1 MPFDTFNVVIAILAT
16 ISLFLF
22 SLKGFAKELQHAG
35 ADWLENWLGKVTKR
49 PFGGLLLG
57 AIATAIIQSSSAV
70 TSIVV
75 ALVESRVFSFSASLA
90 VLLGA
95 NIGTT
100 FTAWLV
106 TFKIS
111 NLGSILL
118 VLGTILGFL
127 PWRIHLAGKSIFYLG
142 LVLFSL
148 TLIND
153 ALVPLQQN
161 DAWVKLLRNSDHA
174 LIGVFAGTI
183 ITAILQSSSV
193 VSGLVIIL
201 TGQGLL
207 PVEGAIAVIMGAN
220 LGTTSTALIASL
232 KMGTMAKN
240 TARANLIFNLF
251 GLIICFPFIGFLKT
265 FILSLDMADTYRV
278 ATAHLIFNI
287 VVAVITFPFLKIIG
301 RWILNR
307 WPAPPQPQ
315 P

>member
-1 MPFDTFNVVIAILAT
+1 MNIDTFNIAIAILAT
-16 ISLFLF
+16 ISLFVF
-22 SLKGFAKELQHAG
+22 SLRGFAKEIQHAG
-35 ADWLENWLGKVTKR
+35 ADWLEKWLGKVTKR

-57 AIATAIIQSSSAV
+57 AIATAVIQSSSAV

-75 ALVESRVFSFSASLA
+75 ALVESKVFSFSASLA

-106 TFKIS
+106 TFKID
-111 NLGSILL
+111 NLGSILI
-118 VLGTILGFL
+118 VLGTVLGFL

-148 TLIND
+148 SLISYS
-153 ALVPLQQN
+153 LVPLQQN
-161 DAWVKLLRNSDHA
+161 DAWINLLRKSDNP
-174 LIGVFAGTI
+174 LIGVFAGI
-183 ITAILQSSSV
+183 VITVILQSSSI

-232 KMGTMAKN
+232 KMGTLAKN
-240 TARANLIFNLF
+240 TARANVLFNLL
-251 GLIICFPFIGFLKT
+251 GLLVCLPFIGFLKT
-265 FILSLDMADTYRV
+265 FILGLDMADTYRV
-278 ATAHLIFNI
+278 ATAHLIFNV
-287 VVAVITFPFLKIIG
+287 VVAIITFPFLKVIG
-301 RWILNR
+301 SWILKR
-307 WPAPPQPQ
+307 WPAENIGQ
-315 P
+315 

>member
-1 MPFDTFNVVIAILAT
+1 MNIDTFNIAIAILAT
-16 ISLFLF
+16 ISLFVF
-22 SLKGFAKELQHAG
+22 SLRGFAKEIQHAG
-35 ADWLENWLGKVTKR
+35 ADWLEKWLGKVTKR

-57 AIATAIIQSSSAV
+57 AIATAVIQSSSAV

-75 ALVESRVFSFSASLA
+75 ALVESKVFSFSASLA

-106 TFKIS
+106 TFKID
-111 NLGSILL
+111 NLGSILI
-118 VLGTILGFL
+118 VLGTVLGFL

-148 TLIND
+148 SLISYS
-153 ALVPLQQN
+153 LVPLQQN
-161 DAWVKLLRNSDHA
+161 DAWINLLRKSDNP
-174 LIGVFAGTI
+174 LIGVFAGI
-183 ITAILQSSSV
+183 VITVILQSSSI

-232 KMGTMAKN
+232 KMGTLAKN
-240 TARANLIFNLF
+240 TARANVLFNLL
-251 GLIICFPFIGFLKT
+251 GLLVCLPFIGFLKT
-265 FILSLDMADTYRV
+265 FILGLDMADTYRV
-278 ATAHLIFNI
+278 ATAHLIFNV
-287 VVAVITFPFLKIIG
+287 VVAIITFPFLKVIG
-301 RWILNR
+301 SWILKR
-307 WPAPPQPQ
+307 WPAENSGQ
-315 P
+315 

>member
-1 MPFDTFNVVIAILAT
+1 MFANNFSIVIAILAT

-22 SLKGFAKELQHAG
+22 SLKGFAKELQKAG
-35 ADWLENWLGKVTKR
+35 AEWLERWLGRVTQR
-49 PFGGLLLG
+49 RFGGFLLG
-57 AIATAIIQSSSAV
+57 AAATAIIQSSSAV

-75 ALVESRVFSFSASLA
+75 ALVESGVFSFSNSLA
-90 VLLGA
+90 VLLGC

-111 NLGSILL
+111 NLGAILL
-118 VLGTILGFL
+118 VVGTILGFL

-148 TLIND
+148 TLINN
-153 ALVPLQQN
+153 ALTPLQQI
-161 DAWVKLLRNSDHA
+161 DEWVEWLSASNNPF
-174 LIGVFAGTI
+174 IGVLSGIF

-207 PVEGAIAVIMGAN
+207 SVEGAIAVIMGAN

-232 KMGTMAKN
+232 KMGKMARN
-240 TARANLIFNLF
+240 TARANFLFNLF
-251 GLIICFPFIGFLKT
+251 GLIVCFPVIGVLKT
-265 FILSLDMADTYRV
+265 FILSLDMEDTYRV
-278 ATAHLIFNI
+278 ATAHLTFNI
-287 VVAVITFPFLKIIG
+287 VVAIITFPFLGIIG
-301 RWILNR
+301 RWIARR
-307 WPAPPQPQ
+307 WPVVPV
-315 P
+315 